1 MADTGHDVTDKAAV
15 AGDSVSPFPSTQLP
29 SATIP
34 NPVSETASV
43 VASLRMVCQKSD
55 ILCYI
60 LLKLAFILL
69 FILVSLLDK
78 FTNKRMLLSVHL
90 LCLFISIP

>member
-60 LLKLAFILL
+60 LLKLTCFYP
-69 FILVSLLDK
+69 LVYFG
-78 FTNKRMLLSVHL
+78 FTA
-90 LCLFISIP
+90 